1 MSLRLALRRSWCG
14 RFSSII
20 KNLRRAGRT
29 ILLVEQMA
37 NLALRVA
44 DRAYILEQGKV
55 VLEGTGPRSCCTIL
69 MSHGAIS
76 AAQEPARR
84 QREP

>member
-1 MSLRLALRRSWCG
+1 MRQI
-14 RFSSII
+14 FDII
-20 KNLRRAGRT
+20 KSLAPHAGRT

-55 VLEGTGPRSCCTIL
+55 VLEG
-69 MSHGAIS
+69 
-76 AAQEPARR
+76 PARELLSHPDVAR
-84 QREP
+84 GYLGGKRAGAAATLDMQKEEVR